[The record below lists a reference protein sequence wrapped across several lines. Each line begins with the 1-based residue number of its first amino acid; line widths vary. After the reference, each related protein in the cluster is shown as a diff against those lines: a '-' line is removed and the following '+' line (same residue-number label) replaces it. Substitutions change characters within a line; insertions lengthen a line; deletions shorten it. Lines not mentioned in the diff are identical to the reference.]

1 MLLQCLPRDQDYFAE
16 YEELLLNLL
25 PRLIDVASYDE
36 VVLADHVLALSCL
49 HYPDLDLTL
58 DCLKCRF

>member
-25 PRLIDVASYDE
+25 PRFIHAASYDE
-36 VVLADHVLALSCL
+36 VNLADHVLALSCL
-49 HYPDLDLTL
+49 HSPDLDST
-58 DCLKCRF
+58 